1 VATVERFGEVK
12 QILEQPK
19 VDSSGVASHYRR
31 RVGRLRAKLQGAKRE
46 ICSTKI
52 KLAFWQENRVEKQK
66 EKLR

>member
-19 VDSSGVASHYRR
+19 VDSSGVASPQSWPA
-31 RVGRLRAKLQGAKRE
+31 LRAKLQGAKRE